1 MNKVLQNA
9 DFINLYYENYNKE
22 MFAVVPIK
30 SGVDLIHSNENEDFS
45 LQQLLLVID
54 ENDKIRRGDIM
65 VVHPADSTSAKT
77 LPKGS
82 ITAFFL
88 NNKVP
93 QDGHSAVIIYLGKFN
108 FH

>member
-1 MNKVLQNA
+1 
-9 DFINLYYENYNKE
+9 
-22 MFAVVPIK
+22 
-30 SGVDLIHSNENEDFS
+30 
-45 LQQLLLVID
+45 
-54 ENDKIRRGDIM
+54 M

-93 QDGHSAVIIYLGKFN
+93 QDGTFSSYNLSGKIQFSLKVIEGKLKQ
-108 FH
+108 